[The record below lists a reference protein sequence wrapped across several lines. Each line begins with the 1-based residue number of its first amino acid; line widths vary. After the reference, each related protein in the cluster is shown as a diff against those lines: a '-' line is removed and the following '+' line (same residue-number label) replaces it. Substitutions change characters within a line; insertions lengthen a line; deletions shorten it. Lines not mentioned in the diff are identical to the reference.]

1 MKTWKRRKFP
11 RRRLRLQHLSSNI
24 CIKLFC
30 FLLDYQEIDSR
41 RRRDLDFSSSSSSAR
56 RTDHQNNGDHAWMKT
71 IKTCWLKVDNLLLL
85 YLFWHTDCRL
95 KQQTSMIRTHF
106 IGIVWHW
113 QAIIRG
119 PFQRTLLL
127 PVIFWT
133 TSKSK
138 PSLLLRKWQRQVPI
152 FLSIIC
158 QWSRND
164 LFSKMVK

>member
-1 MKTWKRRKFP
+1 MFFLDAGDKFFITLW
-11 RRRLRLQHLSSNI
+11 RSCDAGDKFSITLWRSCDAEFITLSAE
-24 CIKLFC
+24 
-30 FLLDYQEIDSR
+30 Q
-41 RRRDLDFSSSSSSAR
+41 RRDKVNYHPPSL
-56 RTDHQNNGDHAWMKT
+56 TNKLGNNGDHAWMKT

-106 IGIVWHW
+106 IRIVWHW